1 MLCSSASWKQ
11 TQSTKS
17 ASLPIPTCDVET
29 FLTFVSGDCLENY
42 FCRYCN
48 SGKKRC
54 PVSGGPLKVS
64 KGGKV
69 LHTVDFAL
77 RKLIITQAGHAKVP
91 SRAEHTPRGIQSA
104 PLIPLRSSNRT
115 QAVLPNKV
123 YAGFEGL
130 LRAGCQG

>member
-1 MLCSSASWKQ
+1 MGAFN
-11 TQSTKS
+11 TQ
-17 ASLPIPTCDVET
+17 C
-29 FLTFVSGDCLENY
+29 

-77 RKLIITQAGHAKVP
+77 RKLIITQSAHAKVP
-91 SRAEHTPRGIQSA
+91 TN
-104 PLIPLRSSNRT
+104 LSSYFHKLSYT
-115 QAVLPNKV
+115 KDSMPNV
-123 YAGFEGL
+123 MS
-130 LRAGCQG
+130 